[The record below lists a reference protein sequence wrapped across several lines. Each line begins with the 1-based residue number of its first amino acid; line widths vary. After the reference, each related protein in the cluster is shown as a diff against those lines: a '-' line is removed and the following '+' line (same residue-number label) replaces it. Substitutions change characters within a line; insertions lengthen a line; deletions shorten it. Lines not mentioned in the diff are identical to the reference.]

1 MVSILATALLAAAF
15 ACPTHGQN
23 STAIPAAIEKPHQ
36 DDIIATIARD
46 ADGLAAL
53 WDDDAVL
60 LQPGRPPIVGKAAF
74 HDFVKQDFAKS
85 PTAKVLKYMPN
96 IRDIQVADNLAYEWG
111 CCPGAVEADLR
122 LGLALRG
129 ADSILAAGLL
139 YRRLPEH
146 RRLCSLGTPSHSLL
160 AQVDRPQVTNQQPGS
175 SRPS

>member
-1 MVSILATALLAAAF
+1 MTKMVSILATSLFAAAF

-23 STAIPAAIEKPHQ
+23 STAIPAAIEKLHQ

-60 LQPGRPPIVGKAAF
+60 LQPGGPPIVGKAAF

-85 PTAKVLKYMPN
+85 PAAKVLKYMPN
-96 IRDIQVADNLAYEWG
+96 IRDIQVAGNLAYEWDTVLVLWK
-111 CCPGAVEADLR
+111 PIFVWR
-122 LGLALRG
+122 LALRS

-139 YRRLPEH
+139 
-146 RRLCSLGTPSHSLL
+146 
-160 AQVDRPQVTNQQPGS
+160 
-175 SRPS
+175 